1 MISTYGP
8 NGYTK
13 YPAYLES
20 LREVLD
26 DALTGDC
33 IVLLGDFNAH
43 VCNDSEWCSVFGL
56 LC

>member
-8 NGYTK
+8 NGYAE

-20 LREVLD
+20 LGEVLD
-26 DALTGDC
+26 DAPTGDC

-43 VCNDSEWCSVFGL
+43 VCNDREWCSVFGL